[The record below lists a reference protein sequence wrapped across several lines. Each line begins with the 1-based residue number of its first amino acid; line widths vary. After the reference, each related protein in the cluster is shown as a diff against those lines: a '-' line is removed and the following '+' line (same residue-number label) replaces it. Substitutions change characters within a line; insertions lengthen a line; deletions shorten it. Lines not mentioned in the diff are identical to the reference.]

1 MNAITATSTPISRI
15 FLTTEEVEELADSSV
30 SASVSSQGAQATV
43 GHGSEIGTSDVSPQQ
58 PSQVFISSC

>member
-30 SASVSSQGAQATV
+30 SASVSSQGAHATV